1 MAEQLLYEDQQN
13 NCSNNSQDIIDD
25 NPTDDFNY
33 KTINCQDINGGDYK
47 SNICNISPNNNVFVG
62 DMVSSPC
69 YSSELECNT
78 NSVNSASVRLENT
91 PTSSSPASGLNP
103 YSNSSTPGNFGE
115 SDTYSESSQG
125 NKSID
130 MMNNYPSILKFPF
143 NISLTKIVIVMFSCR
158 LSN

>member
-13 NCSNNSQDIIDD
+13 NCSNNSQDMVED
-25 NPTDDFNY
+25 NPTNYNY

-47 SNICNISPNNNVFVG
+47 RTTCDILPNNNVFVS
-62 DMVSSPC
+62 DAVSSPC

-78 NSVNSASVRLENT
+78 NSINSASVCLENT

-125 NKSID
+125 KLLINEELLYFCIQYMVIICLYHK
-130 MMNNYPSILKFPF
+130 ILRF
-143 NISLTKIVIVMFSCR
+143 LQVQHA
-158 LSN
+158 